1 MKKIILSLAVLML
14 VATGFSTTPLPHP
27 AVPEE
32 INVKVLD
39 AFNKTFVNTENLKWY
54 ENENNFEARFSLD
67 GVRSIVW
74 YNKKGELLKMH
85 RYYFEYKLPPFLL
98 GNIRKKMPDQ
108 KIYGV
113 TEITNSAGVAYYITI
128 EDKKNWVQLKADNT
142 GEFEIIEKFKK
153 A

>member
-1 MKKIILSLAVLML
+1 MLA
-14 VATGFSTTPLPHP
+14 ATGFSTTSLPQQ
-27 AVPEE
+27 ARLAE

-39 AFNKTFVNTENLKWY
+39 AFNKTFVNSENLKWY
-54 ENENNFEARFSLD
+54 ENENNFEARFNLD

-98 GNIRKKMPDQ
+98 GNIRKKTPDQ

-113 TEITNSAGVAYYITI
+113 TEITNSASVVY
-128 EDKKNWVQLKADNT
+128 
-142 GEFEIIEKFKK
+142 
-153 A
+153 

>member
-1 MKKIILSLAVLML
+1 ML
-14 VATGFSTTPLPHP
+14 VAPGFSTTPLPHQ
-27 AVPEE
+27 AGLAE

-54 ENENNFEARFSLD
+54 ENENNFEARFNLD
-67 GVRSIVW
+67 GVRSVVW

-113 TEITNSAGVAYYITI
+113 TEITNSAGVVYYITI
-128 EDKKNWVQLKADNT
+128 EDKKT
-142 GEFEIIEKFKK
+142 EFN
-153 A
+153 